1 MKKLRKLLVLLLLVM
16 SGSVI
21 AQEQLWSPP
30 YVYENT
36 KGLLFLRGL
45 YLADNVT
52 TLVIPNKIDG
62 CWVGGIYDRVYQWK
76 TKDRP
81 RAGGGWWSKWN
92 EMPFSIFKYSCN
104 FYNGYFDVEPVV
116 NGNYQYEA
124 GQSPGASEIAEV
136 VGTPLSIEEIVFPYF
151 VQWTIG
157 ANAFRNLSSLREVY
171 FRSPDYYFEEDFTGC
186 TNLDGIHLECDVP
199 DKPFRSLSDESEMNK
214 EE

>member
-1 MKKLRKLLVLLLLVM
+1 
-16 SGSVI
+16 
-21 AQEQLWSPP
+21 
-30 YVYENT
+30 
-36 KGLLFLRGL
+36 
-45 YLADNVT
+45 
-52 TLVIPNKIDG
+52 
-62 CWVGGIYDRVYQWK
+62 
-76 TKDRP
+76 
-81 RAGGGWWSKWN
+81 
-92 EMPFSIFKYSCN
+92 MPFSIFKYSCN

>member
-21 AQEQLWSPP
+21 AQEQLFSPP

-36 KGLLFLRGL
+36 NGLLFLKGL

-104 FYNGYFDVEPVV
+104 VDNTGYFDVEPVV
-116 NGNYQYEA
+116 SDNQYEV

-136 VGTPLSIEEIVFPYF
+136 VGTPLSIEEIVLPYF
-151 VQWTIG
+151 VKWTIG
-157 ANAFRNLSSLREVY
+157 ANAFRNLSSLKEVY

-186 TNLDGIHLECDVP
+186 TNLDGIQTV
-199 DKPFRSLSDESEMNK
+199 
-214 EE
+214 